1 MSPSGKR
8 ASVDLRQAPLAS
20 TRKPFMSELTPDLV
34 RHLASLARIQV
45 TDEEAKILAS
55 QLALIVD
62 SVATVNK
69 AVEGDVPA
77 TSHPIPMA
85 NVFREDVVEPSLTQ
99 EQALSGAAD
108 SDQGRFRVA
117 AILDEE

>member
-1 MSPSGKR
+1 
-8 ASVDLRQAPLAS
+8 
-20 TRKPFMSELTPDLV
+20 MSELTPDLV

-45 TDEEAKILAS
+45 TDAEVDRFAE
-55 QLALIVD
+55 QLSLIVE
-62 SVATVNK
+62 SVAAVNN
-69 AVEGDVPA
+69 AVAGDVPA

-99 EQALSGAAD
+99 AEALSGAPD